1 MLIPLVCTQCGGK
14 LEVDQTSVFESGNIF
29 IVSSDQ
35 MLTCPHCET
44 KYISGEKINRF
55 VEKITISIN
64 GDLNGGNII
73 IGNGVIINNNSDSKA
88 TANNEGKKMS
98 N

>member
-14 LEVDQTSVFESGNIF
+14 LEADQAQVFESGNTF

-44 KYISGEKINRF
+44 KYVSGEKIKRF
-55 VEKITISIN
+55 VERITISIN
-64 GDLNGGNII
+64 GDMTGGNII
-73 IGNGVIINNNSDSKA
+73 IGNGIIINSNSDSKA
-88 TANNEGKKMS
+88 PVNNEEK
-98 N
+98 